1 MLLLL
6 LLIGGGSSAWGET
19 KTYQH
24 VFNVKPSTGDEV
36 ALTGMLWNIV
46 AENLGSYNS
55 QNYAGVQIGA
65 KSKDGFITLTSSAD
79 WNYNNAT
86 KITAV
91 RLWLNLGGT
100 SVTPSVT
107 IGGKAAVSDGTNVI
121 KNSTIKQDWT
131 KATKVT
137 FTPAEDGNTGVVV
150 INVSTVKAGYICAME
165 IDCED
170 GAPAANLTKIE
181 VSGTPTKI
189 TYFDGEP
196 FDPTGLV
203 VTGTY
208 DDGTTSPITNGVT
221 WECDPKTLAPET
233 TSVDVMAS
241 VGNITSDIYT
251 VKGITVKEKATLIAI
266 EAKGTPAEFWK
277 GDKFNHDGITITAR
291 WNDESETDV
300 TEQCQF
306 AEPDMNTAGK
316 KTVTVTYEN
325 KTCTYDIEVK
335 TIENTKETAYTVSE
349 AIALIDAG
357 KGLASQVY
365 VKGIVSKIVTPF
377 NIKYGNVSFD
387 VSVDG
392 STEGQ
397 QFRFYRTQKD
407 AENKYEED
415 PNIEVGATV
424 IGCGT
429 LLLYKDNK
437 AQEDIYEFA
446 AGNYLVDYK
455 APVEKVLKSIAISG
469 EATKTTYFEGETFDP
484 TGLVVTA
491 TYEDESTEVV
501 TSRVKWTF
509 NPETLILGT
518 TEVNVTATYGEKTA
532 SKTVA
537 VTVAEVQ
544 KYNVTWNV
552 NGNDYTEGNPT
563 TEVVEG
569 EKVEVLP
576 AAPASIVGLVF
587 MGWTNEAVTSQE
599 AAPAVLFTS
608 AADAP
613 AVTADV
619 TYYAVFAAQAGAGW
633 TRVTALSDITEG
645 SYVIKNAGFI
655 LPNFKTDKSPQKV
668 TAPSITDNVI
678 TGEVD
683 ESMVWQ
689 FVSTGVSNQFYIKNA
704 AGNYLYVIKDES
716 QGLRVVETPD
726 KWTFEE
732 NGVGYF
738 AMMDENSSRYCA
750 TYEAGKDWRSYV
762 EKDFR
767 NYANGGKLELYRN
780 DISYSNY
787 TTTVETNSLILRAF
801 DGKNHFATFSSDKA
815 VKFVDATV
823 YAVGVNDDRLI
834 LTEVESKQVP
844 ANTGVLLKSAGTEAT
859 YSVIGSAPAIENNL
873 LCASVEEGQTT
884 AADGTTEGYSFFK
897 LSYNQAGENEKLG
910 FYWAKENGAPFVSK
924 AGLAYLAVKTADVA
938 AVKGF
943 SLFDMETGISKVSG
957 SAAGNGVIYD
967 LQGRRVERAVRG
979 LYIVNGRKVMVK

>member
-6 LLIGGGSSAWGET
+6 LLIGGGSYAWGEEITFSSNDWKGSGEKGCT
-19 KTYQH
+19 KSGVTI
-24 VFNVKPSTGDEV
+24 STTGGSLVEEFRIFKNQTFTVASTVGEITKIEITCTAKDEAKYGPGCFGAV
-36 ALTGMLWNIV
+36 EGYSYSGKIGTWTGSATSV
-46 AENLGSYNS
+46 NLKASTN
-55 QNYAGVQIGA
+55 QVR
-65 KSKDGFITLTSSAD
+65 
-79 WNYNNAT
+79 AT
-86 KITAV
+86 KIV
-91 RLWLNLGGT
+91 
-100 SVTPSVT
+100 VTVES
-107 IGGKAAVSDGTNVI
+107 
-121 KNSTIKQDWT
+121 
-131 KATKVT
+131 
-137 FTPAEDGNTGVVV
+137 
-150 INVSTVKAGYICAME
+150 
-165 IDCED
+165 
-170 GAPAANLTKIE
+170 APAANLTSIA
-181 VSGTPTKI
+181 VSGTPTKT

-196 FDPTGLV
+196 
-203 VTGTY
+203 
-208 DDGTTSPITNGVT
+208 
-221 WECDPKTLAPET
+221 
-233 TSVDVMAS
+233 
-241 VGNITSDIYT
+241 
-251 VKGITVKEKATLIAI
+251 
-266 EAKGTPAEFWK
+266 
-277 GDKFNHDGITITAR
+277 
-291 WNDESETDV
+291 
-300 TEQCQF
+300 
-306 AEPDMNTAGK
+306 
-316 KTVTVTYEN
+316 
-325 KTCTYDIEVK
+325 
-335 TIENTKETAYTVSE
+335 
-349 AIALIDAG
+349 
-357 KGLASQVY
+357 
-365 VKGIVSKIVTPF
+365 
-377 NIKYGNVSFD
+377 
-387 VSVDG
+387 
-392 STEGQ
+392 
-397 QFRFYRTQKD
+397 
-407 AENKYEED
+407 
-415 PNIEVGATV
+415 
-424 IGCGT
+424 
-429 LLLYKDNK
+429 
-437 AQEDIYEFA
+437 
-446 AGNYLVDYK
+446 
-455 APVEKVLKSIAISG
+455 
-469 EATKTTYFEGETFDP
+469 FDP

-501 TSRVKWTF
+501 TSRVEWTF
-509 NPETLILGT
+509 TPETLILGT

-532 SKTVA
+532 GKTVA

-576 AAPASIVGLVF
+576 TAPASIGGLVF

-613 AVTADV
+613 AVTADA

-645 SYVIKNAGFI
+645 SYVIKNGEFI
-655 LPNFKTDKSPQKV
+655 LPSSNTGSDNAPGKV
-668 TAPSITDNVI
+668 TAPSITGNVI

-689 FVSTGVSNQFYIKNA
+689 FVSTGTSNQFYIKNV
-704 AGNYLYVIKDES
+704 AGDYLYANKSNNGVRVHRTSDE
-716 QGLRVVETPD
+716 
-726 KWTFEE
+726 WTFEE
-732 NGVGYF
+732 NGEGYF
-738 AMMDENSSRYCA
+738 SMKDANSNRYCA

-834 LTEVESKQVP
+834 LTEVESKRVP
-844 ANTGVLLKSAGTEAT
+844 ANTGVLLKSVGTEAT

-957 SAAGNGVIYD
+957 SVAGNGVIYD

>member
-6 LLIGGGSSAWGET
+6 LLIGGGSYAWGET
-19 KTYQH
+19 GTVTFGKKLFEIKDANVTGKDDLNNSWSVVTVGTEYFGQYPTYSQVGSKNNPAKSITFTMSLPSDVKFTSFSAEFGGFSGTKGNISLTVDGIEVGSGNLNAANNVTVGGGLKTAATGKELK
-24 VFNVKPSTGDEV
+24 VSVTGIAKGVKCYNIKYIYEDSSTPQPGEV
-36 ALTGMLWNIV
+36 ALPTLSLEEGTYWKT
-46 AENLGSYNS
+46 
-55 QNYAGVQIGA
+55 Q
-65 KSKDGFITLTSSAD
+65 TLTIGVPEGAAD
-79 WNYNNAT
+79 VLYT
-86 KITAV
+86 
-91 RLWLNLGGT
+91 L
-100 SVTPSVT
+100 
-107 IGGKAAVSDGTNVI
+107 DGTDPKESKTAELI
-121 KNSTIKQDWT
+121 TE
-131 KATKVT
+131 ATNLELSAT
-137 FTPAEDGNTGVVV
+137 T
-150 INVSTVKAGYICAME
+150 TVRAIAVDNNDNYSK
-165 IDCED
+165 
-170 GAPAANLTKIE
+170 E
-181 VSGTPTKI
+181 VSR
-189 TYFDGEP
+189 TYTFVP
-196 FDPTGLV
+196 
-203 VTGTY
+203 
-208 DDGTTSPITNGVT
+208 S
-221 WECDPKTLAPET
+221 
-233 TSVDVMAS
+233 
-241 VGNITSDIYT
+241 
-251 VKGITVKEKATLIAI
+251 IA
-266 EAKGTPAEFWK
+266 
-277 GDKFNHDGITITAR
+277 
-291 WNDESETDV
+291 
-300 TEQCQF
+300 
-306 AEPDMNTAGK
+306 
-316 KTVTVTYEN
+316 
-325 KTCTYDIEVK
+325 
-335 TIENTKETAYTVSE
+335 NTKETAYTTVE
-349 AIALIDAG
+349 AIAIINKTSDAQL
-357 KGLASQVY
+357 KDEVVY
-365 VKGIVSKIVTPF
+365 VKGIVSKIDSYNGQYKSITYWLDDNAFQV
-377 NIKYGNVSFD
+377 YG
-387 VSVDG
+387 G
-392 STEGQ
+392 KG
-397 QFRFYRTQKD
+397 
-407 AENKYEED
+407 
-415 PNIEVGATV
+415 
-424 IGCGT
+424 
-429 LLLYKDNK
+429 LDNK
-437 AQEDIYEFA
+437 DFNSKDDIEIGANVIICGKIKKFNNNTYEFDKE
-446 AGNYLVDYK
+446 NYLVEYK

-469 EATKTTYFEGETFDP
+469 EATKTTYTEGEVFDP

-501 TSRVKWTF
+501 TSRVEWTF
-509 NPETLILGT
+509 NPETLTLGT

-532 SKTVA
+532 GKTVA

-844 ANTGVLLKSAGTEAT
+844 ANTGVLLKSVGTEAT

>member
-6 LLIGGGSSAWGET
+6 LLIGGGSYAWGET
-19 KTYQH
+19 KTGTIK
-24 VFNVKPSTGDEV
+24 FGTNNLKISSANVTGNDDLSNSWRVVTVGTTSFTQQPNYSQVGSSKQPATSITFTMTLPSDVKFTSFSAEFGGFSGTAGNISLAVDGNEVGSGSLSATVDVNVGGELKTATTGRELKVTVTNIARGVKCYNISYTYEDSSTPQPGEV
-36 ALTGMLWNIV
+36 AVPTLSLAEGTYWKTQTLTIGV
-46 AENLGSYNS
+46 PEGA
-55 QNYAGVQIGA
+55 AGVQY
-65 KSKDGFITLTSSAD
+65 TL
-79 WNYNNAT
+79 
-86 KITAV
+86 
-91 RLWLNLGGT
+91 
-100 SVTPSVT
+100 
-107 IGGKAAVSDGTNVI
+107 DGTDPKESNTAELI
-121 KNSTIKQDWT
+121 TR
-131 KATKVT
+131 ATNLELSAT
-137 FTPAEDGNTGVVV
+137 T
-150 INVSTVKAGYICAME
+150 TVRAIAVDNNDNYSK
-165 IDCED
+165 
-170 GAPAANLTKIE
+170 E
-181 VSGTPTKI
+181 VSR
-189 TYFDGEP
+189 TYTFVP
-196 FDPTGLV
+196 
-203 VTGTY
+203 
-208 DDGTTSPITNGVT
+208 S
-221 WECDPKTLAPET
+221 
-233 TSVDVMAS
+233 
-241 VGNITSDIYT
+241 
-251 VKGITVKEKATLIAI
+251 IA
-266 EAKGTPAEFWK
+266 
-277 GDKFNHDGITITAR
+277 
-291 WNDESETDV
+291 
-300 TEQCQF
+300 
-306 AEPDMNTAGK
+306 
-316 KTVTVTYEN
+316 
-325 KTCTYDIEVK
+325 
-335 TIENTKETAYTVSE
+335 NTKETAYTTAQAIEIIKKTSE
-349 AIALIDAG
+349 AQLKDEV
-357 KGLASQVY
+357 VY
-365 VKGIVSKIVTPF
+365 VKGVVSKIVTPF
-377 NIKYGNVSFD
+377 DSNYGNVSFD

-392 STEGQ
+392 STEGE

-407 AENKYEED
+407 AENKYKED

-491 TYEDESTEVV
+491 TYEDESTELV
-501 TSRVKWTF
+501 TSRVEWTF
-509 NPETLILGT
+509 NPETLTLGT
-518 TEVNVTATYGEKTA
+518 NEVKATATYGEMTA

-844 ANTGVLLKSAGTEAT
+844 ANTGVLLKSVGTEAT

>member
-6 LLIGGGSSAWGET
+6 LLIGGGSFAWGEDFSATFSYGSLKKDWTLTNYTPKGDYYLVPSGTNPSVATLSGIFKDKKVTSDVVVTINCATYGSGTNPKAQTFTFYTTTDCSSQISATQSGKLPTTSSYTSPIYTISKEDATSLLNDLAIKIT
-19 KTYQH
+19 KTGRQIRLKSIG
-24 VFNVKPSTGDEV
+24 VKF
-36 ALTGMLWNIV
+36 
-46 AENLGSYNS
+46 SYE
-55 QNYAGVQIGA
+55 
-65 KSKDGFITLTSSAD
+65 
-79 WNYNNAT
+79 
-86 KITAV
+86 
-91 RLWLNLGGT
+91 
-100 SVTPSVT
+100 
-107 IGGKAAVSDGTNVI
+107 AAS
-121 KNSTIKQDWT
+121 
-131 KATKVT
+131 
-137 FTPAEDGNTGVVV
+137 
-150 INVSTVKAGYICAME
+150 
-165 IDCED
+165 
-170 GAPAANLTKIE
+170 AANLTSIA
-181 VSGTPTKI
+181 VSGTPTK
-189 TYFDGEP
+189 T
-196 FDPTGLV
+196 
-203 VTGTY
+203 
-208 DDGTTSPITNGVT
+208 
-221 WECDPKTLAPET
+221 
-233 TSVDVMAS
+233 
-241 VGNITSDIYT
+241 
-251 VKGITVKEKATLIAI
+251 
-266 EAKGTPAEFWK
+266 
-277 GDKFNHDGITITAR
+277 
-291 WNDESETDV
+291 
-300 TEQCQF
+300 
-306 AEPDMNTAGK
+306 
-316 KTVTVTYEN
+316 TYE
-325 KTCTYDIEVK
+325 E
-335 TIENTKETAYTVSE
+335 
-349 AIALIDAG
+349 
-357 KGLASQVY
+357 
-365 VKGIVSKIVTPF
+365 
-377 NIKYGNVSFD
+377 
-387 VSVDG
+387 
-392 STEGQ
+392 
-397 QFRFYRTQKD
+397 
-407 AENKYEED
+407 
-415 PNIEVGATV
+415 
-424 IGCGT
+424 
-429 LLLYKDNK
+429 
-437 AQEDIYEFA
+437 
-446 AGNYLVDYK
+446 
-455 APVEKVLKSIAISG
+455 G
-469 EATKTTYFEGETFDP
+469 EAFDP

-491 TYEDESTEVV
+491 TYDDESTKVV
-501 TSRVKWTF
+501 TDDVKWACT
-509 NPETLILGT
+509 PETLTLGI
-518 TEVNVTATYGEKTA
+518 TEVNVTASYGEKTA

-537 VTVAEVQ
+537 VTVTEVQ

-613 AVTADV
+613 AVTADA

-645 SYVIKNAGFI
+645 SYVIKNGEFI
-655 LPNFKTDKSPQKV
+655 LPSSNTGSDNAPGKV
-668 TAPSITDNVI
+668 TAPSITGNVI

-689 FVSTGVSNQFYIKNA
+689 FVSTGTSNQFYIKNV
-704 AGNYLYVIKDES
+704 AGDYLYANKSNNGVRVHRTSDE
-716 QGLRVVETPD
+716 
-726 KWTFEE
+726 WTFEE
-732 NGVGYF
+732 NGEGYF
-738 AMMDENSSRYCA
+738 SMKDANSNRYCA
-750 TYEAGKDWRSYV
+750 AGSFKGAKDWRSY
-762 EKDFR
+762 ELKTHE
-767 NYANGGKLELYRN
+767 NYENGGKLELYRN

-787 TTTVETNSLILRAF
+787 TTTVETNSLTLRAF
-801 DGKNHFATFSSDKA
+801 DGKNYFATFSSDKA

>member
-1 MLLLL
+1 MHYET
-6 LLIGGGSSAWGET
+6 IYSKKSNAPAAPAHRGGSSAWGET

-189 TYFDGEP
+189 TYFDGEL

-221 WECDPKTLAPET
+221 WECDPKTLALGT

-241 VGNITSDIYT
+241 VGNITSNEYT

-266 EAKGTPAEFWK
+266 EAKGSPAEFWK

-291 WNDESETDV
+291 WNDASETDV

-325 KTCTYDIEVK
+325 ETCTYEIEVK

-357 KGLASQVY
+357 KDLASQVY
-365 VKGIVSKIVTPF
+365 VKGIVSKIDSYNDTYKSITYWLDDNTFQVYSGKGLDGKDFTSQDDIEIGA
-377 NIKYGNVSFD
+377 NVIICGKIKK
-387 VSVDG
+387 
-392 STEGQ
+392 
-397 QFRFYRTQKD
+397 FY
-407 AENKYEED
+407 N
-415 PNIEVGATV
+415 N
-424 IGCGT
+424 
-429 LLLYKDNK
+429 
-437 AQEDIYEFA
+437 YEFDKE
-446 AGNYLVDYK
+446 NYLVEYK

-469 EATKTTYFEGETFDP
+469 EATKTTYFEGEAFDP

-509 NPETLILGT
+509 DPATLAVGT
-518 TEVNVTATYGEKTA
+518 TSVEVMASIGSDAISDVYIVNGITVKEKMILVGNSIVVAEDTKNSKWVAMSTSNINGDKSDYFESVDLVKVGDKYITTGKLDDILFYVNTVDGKTSIQNPADNKYVQATGAKKVSYTEKEYLWSNNGEQLAAAQTAHGTLQYNVGSPRFTTYA
-532 SKTVA
+532 SKIGQYATIVDKSN
-537 VTVAEVQ
+537 VYEGAE
-544 KYNVTWNV
+544 
-552 NGNDYTEGNPT
+552 
-563 TEVVEG
+563 
-569 EKVEVLP
+569 
-576 AAPASIVGLVF
+576 I
-587 MGWTNEAVTSQE
+587 
-599 AAPAVLFTS
+599 
-608 AADAP
+608 
-613 AVTADV
+613 
-619 TYYAVFAAQAGAGW
+619 
-633 TRVTALSDITEG
+633 ALSG
-645 SYVIKNAGFI
+645 
-655 LPNFKTDKSPQKV
+655 TDG
-668 TAPSITDNVI
+668 TH
-678 TGEVD
+678 
-683 ESMVWQ
+683 
-689 FVSTGVSNQFYIKNA
+689 
-704 AGNYLYVIKDES
+704 
-716 QGLRVVETPD
+716 
-726 KWTFEE
+726 
-732 NGVGYF
+732 YF
-738 AMMDENSSRYCA
+738 
-750 TYEAGKDWRSYV
+750 T
-762 EKDFR
+762 
-767 NYANGGKLELYRN
+767 
-780 DISYSNY
+780 
-787 TTTVETNSLILRAF
+787 
-801 DGKNHFATFSSDKA
+801 TFSSDKA
-815 VKFVDATV
+815 VEFVDATV
-823 YAVGVNDDRLI
+823 YTVGVNENKLS
-834 LTEVESKQVP
+834 LNEVKGNQVP
-844 ANTGVLLKSAGTEAT
+844 ANTGVLVQSNETNAMYVYIE
-859 YSVIGSAPAIENNL
+859 SAPAIEGNL
-873 LCASVEEGQTT
+873 LRASVTEQTT
-884 AADGTTEGYSFFK
+884 TGADDTKEYK
-897 LSYNQAGENEKLG
+897 YYMLSYNKDNENLG
-910 FYWAKENGAPFVSK
+910 FYWGENDGAAFTSK
-924 AGLAYLAVKTADVA
+924 AGRAYLAVEKTNEVA

-943 SLFDMETGISKVSG
+943 SLSDMETGISQVCG
-957 SAAGNGVIYD
+957 SAANNGVIYD

-979 LYIVNGRKVMVK
+979 LYIMNGRKVMVK

>member
-6 LLIGGGSSAWGET
+6 LLIGGGSYAWGET
-19 KTYQH
+19 KTGSWDLTKKSAEWTASG
-24 VFNVKPSTGDEV
+24 NVEYFKQPYGFKKANGT
-36 ALTGMLWNIV
+36 LTNKSIADFSIDGI
-46 AENLGSYNS
+46 S
-55 QNYAGVQIGA
+55 QIKVGFKCLRNGNETSELTIWLVD
-65 KSKDGFITLTSSAD
+65 KDGKTLGD
-79 WNYNNAT
+79 
-86 KITAV
+86 
-91 RLWLNLGGT
+91 
-100 SVTPSVT
+100 
-107 IGGKAAVSDGTNVI
+107 
-121 KNSTIKQDWT
+121 
-131 KATKVT
+131 
-137 FTPAEDGNTGVVV
+137 GVVV
-150 INVSTVKAGYICAME
+150 TPDNQNVASKTTYQYATFTTNLEAATGFMMKVTKFGKNILVNGAQYE
-165 IDCED
+165 IEYS
-170 GAPAANLTKIE
+170 ATPAANLTSIA
-181 VSGTPTKI
+181 VSGTPTK
-189 TYFDGEP
+189 T
-196 FDPTGLV
+196 
-203 VTGTY
+203 
-208 DDGTTSPITNGVT
+208 
-221 WECDPKTLAPET
+221 
-233 TSVDVMAS
+233 
-241 VGNITSDIYT
+241 
-251 VKGITVKEKATLIAI
+251 
-266 EAKGTPAEFWK
+266 
-277 GDKFNHDGITITAR
+277 
-291 WNDESETDV
+291 
-300 TEQCQF
+300 
-306 AEPDMNTAGK
+306 
-316 KTVTVTYEN
+316 TYE
-325 KTCTYDIEVK
+325 E
-335 TIENTKETAYTVSE
+335 
-349 AIALIDAG
+349 
-357 KGLASQVY
+357 
-365 VKGIVSKIVTPF
+365 
-377 NIKYGNVSFD
+377 
-387 VSVDG
+387 
-392 STEGQ
+392 
-397 QFRFYRTQKD
+397 
-407 AENKYEED
+407 
-415 PNIEVGATV
+415 
-424 IGCGT
+424 
-429 LLLYKDNK
+429 
-437 AQEDIYEFA
+437 
-446 AGNYLVDYK
+446 
-455 APVEKVLKSIAISG
+455 G
-469 EATKTTYFEGETFDP
+469 EAFDP

-563 TEVVEG
+563 TEVVDG
-569 EKVEVLP
+569 EKVEALP
-576 AAPASIVGLVF
+576 TTPASIGGLVF

-613 AVTADV
+613 AVTADA

-645 SYVIKNAGFI
+645 SYVIKNGEFI
-655 LPNFKTDKSPQKV
+655 LPSSNTGSDNAPGKV
-668 TAPSITDNVI
+668 TAPSITGNVI

-689 FVSTGVSNQFYIKNA
+689 FVSTGTSNQFYIKNV
-704 AGNYLYVIKDES
+704 AGDYLYANKSNNGVRVHRTSDE
-716 QGLRVVETPD
+716 
-726 KWTFEE
+726 WTFEE
-732 NGVGYF
+732 NGEGYF
-738 AMMDENSSRYCA
+738 SMKDANSNRYCA
-750 TYEAGKDWRSYV
+750 AGSFKGAKDWRSY
-762 EKDFR
+762 ELKTHE
-767 NYANGGKLELYRN
+767 NYENGGKLELYRN

-787 TTTVETNSLILRAF
+787 TTTVETNSLTLRAF
-801 DGKNHFATFSSDKA
+801 DGKNYFATFSSDKA